1 MNKELLIKFLLVWLT
16 NLILWRFLLPWL
28 LKDWWVHFRSG
39 DHKLL
44 HHSEK
49 SFESMFQSKLT
60 ISSQI
65 GESTNNGWFGRGGRN
80 PRGREEEICKKNNHE
95 EKDWWNINKPQG

>member
-1 MNKELLIKFLLVWLT
+1 MAISIEET
-16 NLILWRFLLPWL
+16 
-28 LKDWWVHFRSG
+28 KDLSTMIAQGLMGSLRSG

-60 ISSQI
+60 ISSHI
-65 GESTNNGWFGRGGRN
+65 GESTNNG
-80 PRGREEEICKKNNHE
+80 
-95 EKDWWNINKPQG
+95 